1 MKKIN
6 FNLIIPFLGLILSTS
21 LVNGQI
27 RANNVIATNISGE
40 SAFLDASGATGGFS
54 DIANSNIGKGLIFS
68 RTDLNVFTFI
78 SPDGDEDNYP
88 TAYDGMVVFNTGSG
102 TTPLLG
108 SGIGSQLITPGF
120 YYFSNPTPTPDFS
133 SASGQ
138 WIQLGSNVKNYTTTP
153 IKTAT
158 SIDGA
163 QVWAVK
169 GSFSV
174 PYAPTLLVPNPT
186 YVSTAVV
193 SIPKPDG
200 ITGYTKMTTYQ
211 GGKTFRSDI
220 SSLTIDP
227 LDLLN
232 VSVVT
237 GNGLFSEVYPGGDY
251 TYTLEYFK

>member
-1 MKKIN
+1 MKKIY
-6 FNLIIPFLGLILSTS
+6 LSIILLVVISANSQVRLVSTLNTS
-21 LVNGQI
+21 VN
-27 RANNVIATNISGE
+27 S
-40 SAFLDASGATGGFS
+40 SAFIDASS
-54 DIANSNIGKGLIFS
+54 QNSNNITVGTGKGLVYP
-68 RTDLNVFTFI
+68 RVDLTTFQFVSGTTGI
-78 SPDGDEDNYP
+78 GSSFP
-88 TAYDGMVVFNTGSG
+88 TRYDGMVVYNTVTGNTSSSG
-102 TTPLLG
+102 ATA
-108 SGIGSQLITPGF
+108 IIAVTPGF
-120 YYFSNPTPTPDFS
+120 WYYDNKSTNVKGGTWT
-133 SASGQ
+133 
-138 WIQLGSNVKNYTTTP
+138 QLGSTVKNYTTTP

-227 LDLLN
+227 LDLVN

-237 GNGLFSEVYPGGDY
+237 GNGLFSEVYPVGTYD
-251 TYTLEYFK
+251 YTLEYFK

>member
-169 GSFSV
+169 GSFVATGTSALASV
-174 PYAPTLLVPNPT
+174 TMPT
-186 YVSTAVV
+186 
-193 SIPKPDG
+193 G
-200 ITGYTKMTTYQ
+200 MTGYYKMTTYQ

-220 SSLTIDP
+220 SEFKMTTTVLNID
-227 LDLLN
+227 N
-232 VSVVT
+232 VVT
-237 GNGLFSEVYPGGDY
+237 GNGLFSEVYPAGTYD
-251 TYTLEYFK
+251 YTLEYFK